1 MIARKRLQLLLLLVV
16 STLSL
21 RCIAEDEI
29 PEPKPARSIAELQ
42 QQIETILSDT
52 HTPGASVA
60 IVHHAGP
67 EWVAGLGKADATT
80 GRALTPETL
89 VRIGQTS
96 SIFVS
101 IAILKLVDEGR
112 LSLDT
117 PVHDLIPEIWFEN
130 RWEATSPVRVVNL
143 LEHTTGWDGLHLK
156 DYAKDGR
163 GMSLRDG
170 LEFARASR
178 VSRWPPGTRLAMCDS
193 GPAVA
198 AYIVEKLTGQRFED
212 YARQN
217 LFFPIGLK
225 SATYFQPAP
234 QDTATPYRRDG
245 KTPYPTR
252 NFILRPARALNASA
266 LDMAALL
273 MFYLNRGAVGDVRL
287 IKAADVDR
295 METPASDW
303 ADKAGLKCGYGLGNE
318 CTQHEGFV
326 YYGHGGQV
334 EGGFANLSYLPEY
347 DVGFFYS
354 INSDNGVAF
363 EKIGRAIRE
372 YVTLRLARP
381 AVPPPTPLPADA
393 AGCAG
398 WYVPNSPQLEATRFL
413 DEVFLLTRIQFRDG
427 KMIIADMKE
436 SGSFLPAGGEQFR
449 FAPKMS
455 LPEPEATAVLL
466 GQKEGTTF
474 IQGGTIYTLKRLP
487 TWLVAVQIVLS
498 GILALAMTSIFLFAL
513 FSIAAGLFGR
523 GLRPAERA
531 LQLWPLIA
539 MLSLLAFLAIFHAC
553 REDMIERL
561 GNFTIWSA
569 GVWLTSVLFAVAS
582 LASVWT
588 SWRARAQEVRRGV
601 RVYSLIVAS
610 SLLVTTAFLA
620 YWHVI
625 GLRTWA

>member
-1 MIARKRLQLLLLLVV
+1 MIARKRLRILVFPV
-16 STLSL
+16 VLALSL
-21 RCIAEDEI
+21 IC
-29 PEPKPARSIAELQ
+29 PAQDKSSDPQEAQSIAELQ
-42 QQIETILSDT
+42 QQIETILTET

-60 IVHHAGP
+60 IVHRSGA
-67 EWVAGLGKADATT
+67 EWVAGLGKADVAT
-80 GRALTPETL
+80 GRAMTPETL
-89 VRIGQTS
+89 VRVGQVS
-96 SIFVS
+96 SVFVS
-101 IAILKLVDEGR
+101 LAILKLVDEGR

-130 RWEATSPVRVVNL
+130 RWEETNPVRIVNL
-143 LEHTTGWDGLHLK
+143 LEHTTGWDGLHLR
-156 DYAKDGR
+156 DYARDAR

-178 VSRWPPGTRLAMCDS
+178 VSRWPPGTRLAHCDS

-212 YARQN
+212 YVQQS
-217 LFFPIGLK
+217 FFSTIGMK
-225 SATYFQPAP
+225 TATYFQPAAHNIAL
-234 QDTATPYRRDG
+234 QYHRDG
-245 KTPYPTR
+245 KTPYPYR
-252 NFILRPARALNASA
+252 NLVLRPAGAINASA

-273 MFYLNRGAVGDVRL
+273 MFYLNRGAVGDARL
-287 IKAADVDR
+287 IRAVDVDR
-295 METPASDW
+295 MESPASDW
-303 ADKAGLKCGYGLGNE
+303 ADKAGLKCGYGPGND

-326 YYGHGGQV
+326 YYGHTGQL
-334 EGGFANLSYLPEY
+334 EGGFANLSYLPGD

-354 INSDNGVAF
+354 INSGNGIAF
-363 EKIGRAIRE
+363 ERIGRAIRA
-372 YVTLRLARP
+372 YVTSRLARP
-381 AVPPPTPLPADA
+381 AVPPAASLPADA
-393 AGCAG
+393 AGYAG

-466 GQKEGTTF
+466 GQREGTTF

-487 TWLVAVQIVLS
+487 TWFAAAQIALS
-498 GILALAMTSIFLFAL
+498 AILALAMISIFPFAL
-513 FSIAAGLFGR
+513 FSILAGLTGR
-523 GLRPAERA
+523 GLRPAERV
-531 LQLWPLIA
+531 LPLWPVIA
-539 MLSLLAFLAIFHAC
+539 MLSFVALLAIFHAC

-569 GVWLTSVLFAVAS
+569 AVWLASVLFAVAS
-582 LASVWT
+582 LASAWMAL
-588 SWRARAQEVRRGV
+588 RARPQEVRQGV
-601 RVYSLIVAS
+601 RIYSLIVAVA
-610 SLLVTTAFLA
+610 LLVTTAFLTC
-620 YWHVI
+620 WHVI